1 MKNKLLRVQ
10 NLNKSFGEVKVLK
23 NINFDVQEKEVVVI
37 LGKSGC
43 GKSTLLR
50 CLNLLEKIDGGK
62 IYLDDILI
70 NDKKIN
76 LSYVRQKIGMVFQ
89 DYELFPHMNVLENII
104 LAPTLV
110 QKVERN
116 KVIEI
121 AKKLLDKFSLL
132 EKIKSYPK
140 ELSGGQK
147 QRVAIIR
154 ALIMNPVLMLF
165 DEVTAALDPEM
176 VREVLDTILKLAKD
190 GMTMLIVTHE
200 IRFAKAIADR
210 VVFMHLGEIIEN
222 SNNFFSDPKTEISKK
237 FLSTLNS

>member
-1 MKNKLLRVQ
+1 LKNKLLRVQ